1 MAHDSSVERLFD
13 RVTVNFNLALPLYRN
28 SCEHPDRLALS
39 AQGVELSYSEL
50 AVVARNISG
59 TLRSAGV
66 KAGGRVAILA
76 SRSIE
81 ACAGTLGACW
91 TGATYVPI
99 SLRVPED
106 RLLQIFALGDF
117 DALIVDARG
126 ALLLSERVA
135 AALPKLTLA
144 PAAEPLLRHLPRRT
158 DREIRSLRELES
170 ASNNYEPVHVAADD
184 IGYIIFTSGST
195 GVPKGVMISAGRVH
209 HYVAVMRER
218 ERLGPDDRVA
228 ESTELSFDLSVS
240 NMFLTWDAGASL
252 HVVPPSQA
260 MIPGKFIRNHEITFW
275 FSVPSI
281 IALMNRVKALKPGSL
296 PSLRYSLFAGEALP
310 RTSSIAW
317 HDAAPNS
324 LIDCLYGPTETTIVC
339 TGIRCHEDPVVTPE
353 RDTISIGY
361 PFPGTEAAVV
371 DPDLNFL
378 PNGERGELALAGP
391 QLGAGY
397 FRAPELTA
405 SRFPVIGGKR
415 WYLSGDLAYLDP
427 AGRFHIL
434 GRTDNQVK
442 VLGNRVEL
450 EDVEAHLRAVC
461 DTELV
466 AAVAW
471 PMAHG
476 TAEGIV
482 AFVAGSEIEPA
493 KIRAALAKRIA
504 SYMMPTSIRAVGILP
519 MNVNGKVDRN
529 ALIARLNGE
538 KS

>member
-1 MAHDSSVERLFD
+1 
-13 RVTVNFNLALPLYRN
+13 VNFNLALPLYRN
-28 SCEHPDRLALS
+28 SQEHPQRVALV
-39 AQGVELSYSEL
+39 ADGVSLTYSEL
-50 AVVARNISG
+50 SVVARKIGG
-59 TLRSAGV
+59 TLRTAGV
-66 KAGGRVAILA
+66 KRGGRVAILA

-91 TGATYVPI
+91 SGAAYVPI
-99 SLRVPED
+99 SLRVPEA
-106 RLLQIFALGDF
+106 RLLEILALAEF
-117 DALIVDARG
+117 DALIADARG
-126 ALLLSERVA
+126 ALLLSERVLSA
-135 AALPKLTLA
+135 IPKLILV
-144 PAAEPLLRHLPRRT
+144 PDAEARSQHLSRSS
-158 DREIRSLRELES
+158 DREIRSLSELES
-170 ASNNYEPVHVAADD
+170 VSNNDEPVPVGADD
-184 IGYIIFTSGST
+184 IGYIIFTSGTT
-195 GVPKGVMISAGRVH
+195 GVPKGVMISAGAVH
-209 HYVAVMRER
+209 HYVSVMRER
-218 ERLGPDDRVA
+218 ERLQPDDRVA

-260 MIPGKFIRNHEITFW
+260 MVPGKFIRDNEITFW

-281 IALMNRVKALKPGSL
+281 IALMKRVKALKPGSL

-310 RTSSIAW
+310 RTSAIAW

-339 TGIRCHEDPVVTPE
+339 TGIRCDDDPVVTVE

-371 DPDLNFL
+371 DSNLNFL
-378 PNGERGELALAGP
+378 PQGEQGELALAGP

-397 FRAPELTA
+397 LRAPELTS

-415 WYLSGDLAYLDP
+415 WYLSGDLAYLDQ

-450 EDVEAHLRAVC
+450 EDVEAHLRAVSG
-461 DTELV
+461 TELV

-471 PMAHG
+471 PVAHG
-476 TAEGIV
+476 TADGIV
-482 AFVAGSEIEPA
+482 AFIASKEIEPA
-493 KIRAALAKRIA
+493 EIRAALAKRIA
-504 SYMMPTSIRAVGILP
+504 SYMMPTSIRAVETLP
-519 MNVNGKVDRN
+519 MNVNGKVDRK
-529 ALIARLNGE
+529 ALVARLNGE